1 MVELWKFS
9 TNVSELSAN
18 ERVDGRHA
26 SIDGESM
33 EVDRVRVEIEGRSE
47 RADDESQGDYDVS
60 VGADGW
66 MAGLGCGCDGV
77 DGDSVGVAD
86 GSLGVDF
93 EEWELKCRINREKF
107 VSWWR
112 MYET

>member
-18 ERVDGRHA
+18 ERVDGRHE

-47 RADDESQGDYDVS
+47 RADDES
-60 VGADGW
+60 
-66 MAGLGCGCDGV
+66 
-77 DGDSVGVAD
+77 
-86 GSLGVDF
+86 
-93 EEWELKCRINREKF
+93 
-107 VSWWR
+107 
-112 MYET
+112 

>member
-47 RADDESQGDYDVS
+47 RADDES
-60 VGADGW
+60 
-66 MAGLGCGCDGV
+66 
-77 DGDSVGVAD
+77 
-86 GSLGVDF
+86 
-93 EEWELKCRINREKF
+93 
-107 VSWWR
+107 
-112 MYET
+112 